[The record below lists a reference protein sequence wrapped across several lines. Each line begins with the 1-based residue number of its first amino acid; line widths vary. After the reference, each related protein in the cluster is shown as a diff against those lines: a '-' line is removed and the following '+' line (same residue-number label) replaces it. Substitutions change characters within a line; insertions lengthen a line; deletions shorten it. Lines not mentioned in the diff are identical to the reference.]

1 MFSSKAKTIGLSVIL
16 AVSVTAPSVAFAANT
31 LQRDTTS
38 LYIRSQSD
46 QINITVPT
54 KLYGTID
61 ADGNMEFANNYALES
76 DSVIPVTL
84 DSITIKSSE
93 GHSAK
98 QSIENED
105 TDYLFK
111 ANIDNKTL
119 DLVDGINTLTE
130 KKPLTSV
137 NPINIQFSG
146 KLSKY
151 YEADNFTLNTIS
163 YEFSNVE

>member
-1 MFSSKAKTIGLSVIL
+1 MFSSKVKTIGLSIIL
-16 AVSVTAPSVAFAANT
+16 AASAIVPSVAFAADT
-31 LQRDTTS
+31 LQRDTS

-61 ADGNMEFANNYALES
+61 ADGNMEFANSYTLES

-119 DLVDGINTLTE
+119 DLVDGINTFTE
-130 KKPLTSV
+130 KKTLTSV

-146 KLSKY
+146 RLSKY

-163 YEFSNVE
+163 YEFSDVE